1 MSAKALDL
9 NLGAGPDR
17 STAAL
22 ILLGGLVG
30 CLSAL
35 LAVMLGPAA
44 LGVPVLAVIA
54 LLLLRHPLVLFVV
67 FGHIGLFKQEPVIEA
82 LPFDATVALGI
93 LLLAVCLQRVLSR
106 RATAPPFMFLVPLL
120 VIAILMAIS
129 LNWTPV
135 PDYGLSKT
143 LRFVTLT
150 SIGAFAPFCL
160 LESRDD
166 LIRLL
171 KIFAGCAV
179 VAGLLVGVF
188 GSTAAENRLEFGGAA
203 NTIFTSRFLLSGA
216 LVLILGAMLKV
227 FPRHRVPLALLGLV
241 LVGLAAGIGSR
252 GPIVGLVLAMV
263 CTLAAVVLRQPAR
276 VLPVLAI
283 VAAGIALFPFISL
296 PETSAERLQGLAEN
310 PVGTLNEDLRS
321 RLYGKAIE
329 LTQDYPQRGIGT
341 GGFFLYSYVLTN
353 REERYPHNVF
363 LETSSELGLFPAVL
377 LAASVL
383 LMLIGLYRRAW
394 GASTEA
400 DRNLVYV
407 IGGLFLLNFF
417 AAQFS
422 GDFNDNRTFWALL
435 GVGWWVAV
443 RGVPEPQAGRPE
455 TR

>member
-1 MSAKALDL
+1 MSARALD
-9 NLGAGPDR
+9 LGAGPEP
-17 STAAL
+17 SPAAV
-22 ILLGGLVG
+22 ILLGGGVATV
-30 CLSAL
+30 SAL

-54 LLLLRHPLVLFVV
+54 VLLARHPLVLFVV
-67 FGHIGLFKQEPVIEA
+67 FGHIGLFKEQPVIDA

-93 LLLAVCLQRVLSR
+93 LLALVCAQRVLSG
-106 RATAPPFMFLVPLL
+106 RATAPPLMFFVPFL
-120 VIAILMAIS
+120 VIAILLAVS

-135 PDYGLSKT
+135 YDYGLTKT
-143 LRFVTLT
+143 LRFATLT
-150 SIGAFAPFCL
+150 AIGAFAPFCL

-171 KIFAGCAV
+171 KVFAGSALV
-179 VAGLLVGVF
+179 GGLLVAIF
-188 GSTAAENRLEFGGAA
+188 GSTQAENRLEFGGAA

-216 LVLILGAMLKV
+216 LILILGAMLSV
-227 FPRHRVPLALLGLV
+227 FPRHRLPLALLGLG

-252 GPIVGLVLAMV
+252 GPIVGLALALA
-263 CTLAAVVLRQPAR
+263 CTLAAVMLRQPAR
-276 VLPVLAI
+276 VLPVLAL
-283 VAAGIALFPFISL
+283 VAAGIAVLPFISL

-310 PVGTLNEDLRS
+310 PVATLNEDLRS
-321 RLYGKAIE
+321 RLYDKAIE
-329 LTQDYPQRGIGT
+329 LSQDYPERGIGA

-377 LAASVL
+377 LAVSVV
-383 LMLIGLYRRAW
+383 LMLMGLYRRAW
-394 GASTEA
+394 GASSEA

-407 IGGLFLLNFF
+407 IAGLFLLNFF

-422 GDFNDNRTFWALL
+422 GDINDNRTFWALL
-435 GVGWWVAV
+435 GVGWWVAA
-443 RGVPEPQAGRPE
+443 RGVPEPQARRSG